1 MRIDFFN
8 KSGDFV
14 FKGKMKHRQWVV
26 DTAQR
31 EGQRTGEISIIFC
44 TDEELLEINREHL
57 DHDYYTDIITFD
69 YSTVGTIS
77 GDLFIS
83 LDRVRENGQEYGGGF
98 TGELSR
104 VIIHGVLHLL
114 GYKDK
119 SDEEAKTMREKEDFY
134 LDILKQL

>member
-1 MRIDFFN
+1 MAIRYYIDCDGFRFN
-8 KSGDFV
+8 NRRKITC
-14 FKGKMKHRQWVV
+14 WL
-26 DTAQR
+26 R
-31 EGQRTGEISIIFC
+31 ESAAIEGFEVADINIIF
-44 TDEELLEINREHL
+44 TSSQKLLEINREFL
-57 DHDYYTDIITFD
+57 SHDYYTDIITFD
-69 YSTVGTIS
+69 YSSMGTIS